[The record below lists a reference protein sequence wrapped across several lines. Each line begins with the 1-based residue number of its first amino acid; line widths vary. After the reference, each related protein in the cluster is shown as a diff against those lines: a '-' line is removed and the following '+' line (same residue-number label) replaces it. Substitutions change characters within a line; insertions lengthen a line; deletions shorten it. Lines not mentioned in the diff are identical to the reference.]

1 MILKVQKL
9 QLLLSLAYYVTAE
22 VANMAAAPKRKW
34 LLSFDLRSAARRSHP
49 TLGRV
54 TALDRKKYLE
64 RLLNAASMLYHPV
77 LFTCCTVWPIK
88 TYAPSSIFPMDSRE
102 L

>member
-22 VANMAAAPKRKW
+22 VANMAAAPKKKW
-34 LLSFDLRSAARRSHP
+34 LLSFDLKSAARRSHP

-54 TALDRKKYLE
+54 TALIEKNICND
-64 RLLNAASMLYHPV
+64 
-77 LFTCCTVWPIK
+77 C
-88 TYAPSSIFPMDSRE
+88 
-102 L
+102 

>member
-54 TALDRKKYLE
+54 TALDRKKIFVTVVKRGIDAVPPCIVYL
-64 RLLNAASMLYHPV
+64 LYSMAH
-77 LFTCCTVWPIK
+77 
-88 TYAPSSIFPMDSRE
+88 
-102 L
+102 